1 MSFVDE
7 LKRRN
12 VFRVAL
18 VYVATGWLLIQLA
31 DILFQTFRSPEWVM
45 QSFTALIALGFPFAV
60 ILAWAFELT
69 PDGIK
74 RDSEV
79 TQRSADLRH
88 GRRDWLL
95 IGIIVAA
102 VGFYAVDRFFLAP
115 PTSTDT
121 RVASSELTDDFAG
134 PVDVS
139 APVPGFSNRAAVAV
153 LPFENHSGDPDQDY
167 FADGITDDV
176 ITSLQIDGTVPV
188 IARTSTYGYKGTAT
202 DPRTISS
209 DLGVGYILQGTVR
222 KANERVRITVQLVN
236 SQGLEMWAQ
245 SYDRELKDIFAV
257 QDDIAR
263 HIVGTVAPTI
273 LETELQRASR
283 VRTQDMEAWD
293 YYLQGYA
300 KTTTFSGYADI
311 YGRPITLESN
321 QEARDL
327 VEKAIELDPEFALAY
342 TLLGHLNVNYSLGL
356 RPYVTK
362 EFARAKL
369 SEALSFARKGYELSP
384 FAASTCSCYAYILLM
399 TDELDAALQLQEDGV
414 KNNPA
419 NAFAHAVLAMIY
431 TQFQRHD
438 EALKEIRI
446 ATRLSPRDMD
456 LSFFRSIEAENLLAM
471 GEYQEAFSVARHAMQ
486 LTSQNFDAYVLMAA
500 SMYALD
506 RHDDARKAIAAL
518 EKNIPGFTPDMLRP
532 GVMPQ
537 ALEPF
542 VTALPGSSDDI
553 EYRDAVRL
561 ILSDL
566 GWQEPAQKSLT
577 AEAAQDQ

>member
-18 VYVATGWLLIQLA
+18 VYVATGWLLMQLA

-79 TQRSADLRH
+79 AHRSADLRR
-88 GRRDWLL
+88 GQRDWLL

-102 VGFYAVDRFFLAP
+102 VGFYAVDRFILAP
-115 PTSTDT
+115 PTSNDIRT
-121 RVASSELTDDFAG
+121 ASTELTDDAAN

-202 DPRTISS
+202 DPRTISA
-209 DLGVGYILQGTVR
+209 DLGVGYVLQGTVR
-222 KANERVRITVQLVN
+222 KANERVRITVQLVD
-236 SQGLEMWAQ
+236 SKGLEMWAQ

-327 VEKAIELDPEFALAY
+327 VRKAIELDPEFALAY

-356 RPYVTK
+356 RPYVTQ
-362 EFARAKL
+362 EFAQAKL
-369 SEALSFARKGYELSP
+369 REALSFARKGYELSP

-419 NAFAHAVLAMIY
+419 NAFAHAILAMIY

-438 EALKEIRI
+438 EALTEIRI

-471 GEYQEAFSVARHAMQ
+471 GEYQEAFDVARHAMQ

-506 RHDDARKAIAAL
+506 RHDDAREAIAAL
-518 EKNIPGFTPDMLRP
+518 DKNIPGFTPDMLRP
-532 GVMPQ
+532 GVMPK

-542 VTALPGSSDDI
+542 VRALPDSNDDI
-553 EYRDAVRL
+553 DYQDAVRL

-577 AEAAQDQ
+577 AEAPRDQ